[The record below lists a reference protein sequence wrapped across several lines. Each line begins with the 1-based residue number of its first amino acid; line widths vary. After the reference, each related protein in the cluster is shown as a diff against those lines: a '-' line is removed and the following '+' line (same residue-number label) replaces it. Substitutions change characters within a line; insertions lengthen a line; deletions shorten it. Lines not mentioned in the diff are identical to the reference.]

1 MTTTTTIVD
10 LTMMIEEGM
19 QTFLSHWHPFVE
31 ITQLGRHGIENRES
45 RKLVLGTHS
54 GTHCDAPRHFI
65 PDGETIEEIGLD
77 QLVGPAT
84 LCDFSAAER
93 FHEIDVDELKHEI
106 GDRPV
111 DRVILRFDWDSAL
124 GTSYYYSDHAYLSAE
139 ACRWLVERG
148 CRLLAMDT
156 PQPDDP
162 RNGRSS
168 ENDSPNHKILLG
180 NGVVLVEYLVNLRS
194 LSASEVY
201 LVAAPLR
208 IREGDGA
215 PARCFAI
222 EGLLT

>member
-1 MTTTTTIVD
+1 MTITIVD
-10 LTMMIEEGM
+10 LTMLVEEGM
-19 QTFLSHWHPFVE
+19 QTFLSHWHPIVE
-31 ITQLGRHGIENRES
+31 ITQLGRHGIENRET
-45 RKLVLGTHS
+45 RKIVLGTHS

-65 PDGETIEEIGLD
+65 PDGKTIDEIHLD

-84 LCDFSAAER
+84 VCDFSTVDR
-93 FHEIDVDELKHEI
+93 FREITITDIKQEI

-111 DRVILRFDWDSAL
+111 ERVILRFDWDDTL
-124 GTSYYYSDHAYLSAE
+124 GTSEYYTDHAYLSVD
-139 ACRWLVERG
+139 ACQWLVDRG

-162 RNGRSS
+162 RNNWSG

-180 NGVVLVEYLVNLRS
+180 NGVVLVEYLVNLHSIATNRTF
-194 LSASEVY
+194 

-208 IREGDGA
+208 VRKGDGA

-222 EGLLT
+222 EGLSP

>member
-1 MTTTTTIVD
+1 MTTTTIVD

-45 RKLVLGTHS
+45 RKVVLGTHS

-65 PDGETIEEIGLD
+65 PDGATIDQIALD
-77 QLVGPAT
+77 QLVGPAS
-84 LCDFSAAER
+84 LCDFSAVPR
-93 FHEIDVDELKHEI
+93 FHEVGIDQLRQEL
-106 GDRPV
+106 GVRPRE
-111 DRVILRFDWDSAL
+111 RVILRFDWDDAV
-124 GTSYYYSDHAYLSAE
+124 GTSEYYTDHAYLTAE
-139 ACRWLVERG
+139 ACQWLVDEG

-168 ENDSPNHKILLG
+168 DNDSPNHKVLLG
-180 NGVVLVEYLVNLRS
+180 NGVVLVEYLANLRS
-194 LSASEVY
+194 LSSREVY

-222 EGLLT
+222 EGLVG

>member
-1 MTTTTTIVD
+1 MTTTTIVD

-45 RKLVLGTHS
+45 RKVVLGTHS

-65 PDGETIEEIGLD
+65 PDGATIEEVDLD
-77 QLVGPAT
+77 QLVGPASV
-84 LCDFSAAER
+84 CDLSSAPR
-93 FHEIDVDELKHEI
+93 FHEVGVEELKAALYGRACE
-106 GDRPV
+106 
-111 DRVILRFDWDSAL
+111 RVVLRFDWDDAL
-124 GTSYYYSDHAYLSAE
+124 GTSEYYTDHAYLSAE
-139 ACRWLVERG
+139 ACQWLVDND

-162 RNGRSS
+162 RNGQSS
-168 ENDSPNHKILLG
+168 DNDSPNHKILLG

-194 LSASEVY
+194 LSTPDVF

-222 EGLLT
+222 EGLPS